1 MSKLTKP
8 QYEALAKWEKSG
20 PAHHTFLGVREDV
33 YDRLFRAG
41 YLEARQFIVRQIT
54 DKGREAL
61 AEYRKRN
68 Q

>member
-1 MSKLTKP
+1 MKRLTRA
-8 QYEALAKWEKSG
+8 QAIALEKWEKSG